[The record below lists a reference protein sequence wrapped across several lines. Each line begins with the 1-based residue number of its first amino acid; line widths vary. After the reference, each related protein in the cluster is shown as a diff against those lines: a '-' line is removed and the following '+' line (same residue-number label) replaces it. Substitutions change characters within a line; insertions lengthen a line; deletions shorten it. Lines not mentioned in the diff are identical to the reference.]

1 MAGLELTGLDGK
13 VAVVTGAGRM
23 RSIGRRIAVEL
34 AKAGAHVAVTGSGR
48 PPERYPD
55 DERAAGWRDVE
66 SVAEEIEAAGRRAL
80 AAVSDVSDPEAVRAL
95 LAQVIARFGRVDFVV
110 NNAAFARGP
119 DRKPAVAIP
128 IDVWRRVI
136 DVNLN
141 GAFYMS
147 REFGQRLIEQGE
159 GGAIVNISSV
169 AGKRLGPNTSAYAS
183 SKAAIHALTGCM
195 AGEMGRHGVRV
206 NAICPGTVDTFRM
219 DDIPRGEVWEE
230 RLRRNTPL
238 GRASDGSDI
247 AWMTVYLCSDQG
259 NWITGQSI
267 NVDGGAVVQH

>member
-1 MAGLELTGLDGK
+1 MAGLELTGFEGK

-34 AKAGAHVAVTGSGR
+34 AKAGADVVITGTGR
-48 PPERYPD
+48 PLERYPD
-55 DERAAGWRDVE
+55 DEQEAGWRDIE
-66 SVAEEIEAAGRRAL
+66 SVAEEVEAAGRRAL
-80 AAVSDVSDPEAVRAL
+80 PLVSDVSNPELVEEL
-95 LAQVIARFGRVDFVV
+95 LGQVLEEFGRVDFVV

-119 DRKPAVAIP
+119 DRMPAVEIP
-128 IDVWRRVI
+128 IEVWQRVI

-141 GAFYMS
+141 GTFYMS
-147 REFGQRLIEQGE
+147 HYFGQHLIDQGE

-169 AGKRLGPNTSAYAS
+169 AGKRLGANMSAYAS
-183 SKAAIHALTGCM
+183 SKAGIHALTGCM
-195 AGEMGRHGVRV
+195 AGEMGPHNIRV
-206 NAICPGTVDTFRM
+206 NTICPGTVDTFRM
-219 DDIPRGEVWEE
+219 DDIPRGKVWQERVEE
-230 RLRRNTPL
+230 KTPL

-247 AWMTVYLCSDQG
+247 AYMTLYLCSDQG